1 MEPHY
6 GTVPLIPGAEALP
19 ELDIPLPGRQ
29 NRLSVLVRLLLLLPH
44 FVVLAVLSVV
54 TFFAVVSG
62 WFAALLLGRLPG
74 PVERYLAGFLGY
86 DTRVN
91 ACAMLLTGRFPSFEL
106 GEPMGYPARV
116 RVQQSVHL
124 NRLAVLFRV
133 LLVIPAALV
142 AVVASAGWWAVSAL
156 SWLVVL
162 FLGRMP
168 LPLFEATAAVLRY
181 RMRLGAYVLLLTAA
195 YPKRL
200 LGDQSAP
207 DAVVGTIAGPSATR
221 PLFLGTGAKVL
232 VGAFL
237 VLGLV
242 GGAANVSRYG
252 ADGSAAVQASL
263 PGF

>member
-6 GTVPLIPGAEALP
+6 GTVSLIPGTEALP
-19 ELDIPLPGRQ
+19 ELDIPRPGRQ
-29 NRLSVLVRLLLLLPH
+29 NRLAVLVRLLLLVPH
-44 FVVLAVLSVV
+44 FVVLALLSLV
-54 TFFAVVSG
+54 TFFVAVAG
-62 WFAALLLGRLPG
+62 WFAALLLGRLPD

-91 ACAMLLTGRFPSFEL
+91 ACAMLLTGRYPPFEL
-106 GEPMGYPARV
+106 GEPMGYPVRV

-124 NRLAVLFRV
+124 NRLAVLFRL

-142 AVVASAGWWAVSAL
+142 EVVATAGWWAFSVLA
-156 SWLVVL
+156 WLAVL
-162 FLGRMP
+162 VLGRMP

-181 RMRLGAYVLLLTAA
+181 RMRLGAYVLLLTPA

-200 LGDQSAP
+200 FGDQSAP

-221 PLFLGTGAKVL
+221 PLFLGNGAKVL

-242 GGAANVSRYG
+242 GGAANSSRYG
-252 ADGSAAVQASL
+252 ADGSAAVQALL
-263 PGF
+263 PGA

>member
-1 MEPHY
+1 
-6 GTVPLIPGAEALP
+6 
-19 ELDIPLPGRQ
+19 
-29 NRLSVLVRLLLLLPH
+29 
-44 FVVLAVLSVV
+44 
-54 TFFAVVSG
+54 
-62 WFAALLLGRLPG
+62 
-74 PVERYLAGFLGY
+74 
-86 DTRVN
+86 
-91 ACAMLLTGRFPSFEL
+91 
-106 GEPMGYPARV
+106 
-116 RVQQSVHL
+116 VQQSVHL
-124 NRLAVLFRV
+124 NRPAVLFRL

-142 AVVASAGWWAVSAL
+142 EVVATAGWWAVSAL

-181 RMRLGAYVLLLTAA
+181 RMRLGAYVLLLSPA

-200 LGDQSAP
+200 FGDQSAP

-242 GGAANVSRYG
+242 GGAANSSRYG

>member
-1 MEPHY
+1 MEPQY
-6 GTVPLIPGAEALP
+6 GTVPLFPGAEALP
-19 ELDIPLPGRQ
+19 ELDIPQPGRQ
-29 NRLSVLVRLLLLLPH
+29 NRLAVLVRLLLLLPH
-44 FVVLAVLSVV
+44 FVVLAVLSVAA
-54 TFFAVVSG
+54 FFVVVAG
-62 WFAALLLGRLPG
+62 WFAALLLGRLPA

-86 DTRVN
+86 DIRVN
-91 ACAMLLTGRFPSFEL
+91 ACAMLLTGRWPPFEL
-106 GEPMGYPARV
+106 DAPMGHPVRV
-116 RVQQSVHL
+116 RMQQSVRL
-124 NRLAVLFRV
+124 NRPAVLFRP

-142 AVVASAGWWAVSAL
+142 AVAATAGWWVFSAL

-181 RMRLGAYVLLLTAA
+181 RMRLGAYVLLLTPA

-200 LGDQSAP
+200 FGDQSAP
-207 DAVVGTIAGPSATR
+207 DAVVGTLSGPSATR
-221 PLFLGTGAKVL
+221 PLFLGATAKVL

-242 GGAANVSRYG
+242 GGAVNSSRYG

>member
-1 MEPHY
+1 MEPQY
-6 GTVPLIPGAEALP
+6 GTVSLIPGAESLP
-19 ELDIPLPGRQ
+19 ELDIPQPGRQ

-54 TFFAVVSG
+54 TFLAAVAG
-62 WFAALLLGRLPG
+62 WFAALLLGRLPD
-74 PVERYLAGFLGY
+74 PVERYLVEFLAY

-91 ACAMLLTGRFPSFEL
+91 ASAMLLTGRYPPFEL
-106 GEPMGYPARV
+106 GDPMGYPVRV
-116 RVQQSVHL
+116 RVLRSVHL
-124 NRLAVLFRV
+124 NRLAVLLRL
-133 LLVIPAALV
+133 LLVIPAAIVGVL
-142 AVVASAGWWAVSAL
+142 ATAGWWAVSAL

-181 RMRLGAYVLLLTAA
+181 RMRLVAYVLLLTPA

-200 LGDQSAP
+200 FGDQTAP
-207 DAVVGTIAGPSATR
+207 DAVVGTLAGPSATR
-221 PLFLGTGAKVL
+221 PLFLGTGAKML

-242 GGAANVSRYG
+242 GGAANGSRYG
-252 ADGSAAVQASL
+252 ADGPAAVQASL

>member
-6 GTVPLIPGAEALP
+6 GTVPLVPGAEALP
-19 ELDIPLPGRQ
+19 ELDIPHPGRQ
-29 NRLSVLVRLLLLLPH
+29 NRLFVLVRLLLLLPH
-44 FVVLAVLSVV
+44 LVVLALLSVV
-54 TFFAVVSG
+54 AFFAVVAG
-62 WFAALLLGRLPG
+62 WFAALLIGRLPD

-91 ACAMLLTGRFPSFEL
+91 ASAMLLTGRYPPFEF
-106 GEPMGYPARV
+106 GEPMGYPVRV
-116 RVQQSVHL
+116 RVLRSVHL
-124 NRLAVLFRV
+124 NRLAVLLRL

-142 AVVASAGWWAVSAL
+142 GAIATAGWWAVSVL

-162 FLGRMP
+162 LLGRMP

-181 RMRLGAYVLLLTAA
+181 RMRLNAYLLLLTAA

-200 LGDQSAP
+200 FGDQSAP

-221 PLFLGTGAKVL
+221 PLFLGAGAKVL

-242 GGAANVSRYG
+242 GGAANSARYG